1 MIWKE
6 NIVDQSKRDQR
17 HYRELLID
25 VLLNTPTSPLP
36 SSSLS
41 PPPSI
46 PQPNRTH
53 HWERFE
59 KRGYCIWCKKHT
71 EKWEPKR
78 ARPILGEI
86 VNGAA
91 PAQRQRQSKTYGGCT
106 TCSAYF
112 CVKGDCFDRYH
123 SNSNNK

>member
-1 MIWKE
+1 M
-6 NIVDQSKRDQR
+6 NQNKRGQR
-17 HYRELLID
+17 HYRESLID
-25 VLLNTPTSPLP
+25 VLLNTSPPP
-36 SSSLS
+36 SPPS

-53 HWERFE
+53 RWERFE

-91 PAQRQRQSKTYGGCT
+91 PAQRQRQSKTYGGCKI
-106 TCSAYF
+106 CSVYF

-123 SNSNNK
+123 SNNSNNR